1 MSVFVKNNGVEFDHE
16 LVKAEIVE
24 NGFSL
29 KRRPFFEF
37 GENGHAQFSQLQE
50 CWNHLGEDPYYGG
63 KGNCYRVRKYSDFF
77 FTPITG
83 ALERCDHVAY
93 YQSKK
98 MNSFVGGKTR
108 HFADV
113 DASVYENPFFQSLVQ
128 KDFKS
133 FPIDA
138 EYLNE
143 QWICQIHMIRIVVGA
158 DEETPITPEGI
169 HSDGYP
175 FAGVHFIG
183 KSKHLSG
190 GESTVYT
197 WEEKPIISATFEEPL
212 DTLFLEDR
220 RMKHYVSPIKAKGQ
234 EGHRDILAVSFSL
247 PGSPY
252 IVDR

>member
-1 MSVFVKNNGVEFDHE
+1 MLVRNAMIDFDHE
-16 LVKAEIVE
+16 LVKTEIIE

-37 GENGHAQFSQLQE
+37 GENANTSFSQLAQ
-50 CWNHLGEDPYYGG
+50 CWNHLGEDPYFGA
-63 KGNCYRVRKYSDFF
+63 KGHCYRVRKYSDFF
-77 FTPITG
+77 FTPTTG
-83 ALERCDHVAY
+83 ALQRCDHVAY
-93 YQSKK
+93 YQSEK
-98 MNSFVGGKTR
+98 MNQYVGGKVR

-113 DASVYENPFFQSLVQ
+113 DASVYENPFFLNLVQ
-128 KDFKS
+128 KDFIS

-138 EYLNE
+138 EYYN
-143 QWICQIHMIRIVVGA
+143 QRWICQIHMIRIVVGA
-158 DEETPITPEGI
+158 NEETAVTPEGI

-175 FAGVHFIG
+175 FASVHFIG

-190 GESTVYT
+190 GESWVYT
-197 WEEKPIISATFEEPL
+197 WEEKPIISATFEEPM

-220 RMKHYVSPIKAKGQ
+220 RMKHYVTPLKAKDK